1 MDRVSKLVQKRSQ
14 EPWTWLDSLYFL
26 TSNGKEFKKC
36 LKILHGFTRKVIHE
50 RNSEFESSNFKTQK
64 RIAFLDLLLKSKHED
79 KSLTFDDIQEEVD
92 TFMFEGHDTSAA
104 AMSWAI
110 HLIGSHPDIQ
120 KKIHDE
126 LDEVLGINLN

>member
-1 MDRVSKLVQKRSQ
+1 M
-14 EPWTWLDSLYFL
+14 DSLYFL

-79 KSLTFDDIQEEVD
+79 NSLTFDDIQEEVD

-126 LDEVLGINLN
+126 LDKVLGINLNYSQFKYLN